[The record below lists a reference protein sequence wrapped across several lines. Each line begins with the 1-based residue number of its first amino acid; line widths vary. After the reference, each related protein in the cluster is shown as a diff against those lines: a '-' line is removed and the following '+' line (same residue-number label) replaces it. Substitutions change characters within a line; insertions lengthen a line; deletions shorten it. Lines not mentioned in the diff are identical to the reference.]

1 MIPYELILIILE
13 YLNDIDVNISFKLI
27 NKIDIIKYQ
36 NIENLLKLKNKN
48 IVVVTTENKEKYIYY
63 YIKISND
70 KYYRIIKVVNNY
82 YDNIE
87 LKISICDYNLP
98 LYIIP
103 IDVIYS

>member
-1 MIPYELILIILE
+1 MLPYEIIL
-13 YLNDIDVNISFKLI
+13 YIIKLLNDMDANISFKLI
-27 NKIDIIKYQ
+27 NKIEITKYQ
-36 NIENLLKLKNKN
+36 NIENLLKFKNKN

-87 LKISICDYNLP
+87 IKISICDYNLP
-98 LYIIP
+98 LYNIP
-103 IDVIYS
+103 ISVLYL